1 MGRIVVQGSIL
12 SDYDFHDWE
21 DMKISVIRRNGNT
34 QDINIRNELESML
47 DDESNKF
54 EIVFAD
60 RSFLI
65 SELTITIDHNDRI
78 LEIGE
83 VSLYEY
89 EPENLVLSGN
99 AIAQCSSV
107 DATSSCDN
115 ANDGY
120 IMENWD
126 TQTEFAIYGTS
137 MGRSAAGDPAWF
149 RYTWVCYQSIFV
161 NL

>member
-1 MGRIVVQGSIL
+1 MGRIVIQGSIQGG
-12 SDYDFHDWE
+12 YDFDDWG
-21 DMKISVIRRNGNT
+21 DMKISVIRRNGNE
-34 QDINIRNELESML
+34 QDINISNELDSML
-47 DDESNKF
+47 DSESNIF
-54 EIVFAD
+54 EKVFAD

-65 SELTITIDHNDRI
+65 SELNITIDHDDRI
-78 LEIGE
+78 LEIVE

-120 IMENWD
+120 IMENSD

-137 MGRSAAGDPAWF
+137 VGRNAAEDPAWF
-149 RYTWVCYQSIFV
+149 RYTWVCYQSI
-161 NL
+161 L